1 MIRYTICT
9 YTNIYLREH
18 TNLEFRQTKLDLSA
32 ELRLCATRVLIHKE
46 NKEYFEYQH
55 KYYKIVV
62 YVHVSYESTRTYKTY
77 MYNRKLCICN
87 QTEAKTG
94 LALKDKGH
102 LNNFCVYCQ
111 MGLKFGG
118 MVDMIYSQ
126 LNI

>member
-1 MIRYTICT
+1 MTIMIRYTICT

-55 KYYKIVV
+55 KHYKIVV

-77 MYNRKLCICN
+77 IIESYVFVTRRKL
-87 QTEAKTG
+87 KLG
-94 LALKDKGH
+94 
-102 LNNFCVYCQ
+102 
-111 MGLKFGG
+111 
-118 MVDMIYSQ
+118 SP
-126 LNI
+126 